1 LDEIFPDGGDLSYPY
16 DEIVVDP
23 YTVRRTFDRYIPNEE
38 LIWHRD
44 REDRTVRVVAAE
56 GWYLQM
62 DDSLPFPLVSGGTYE
77 IPRETWHRII
87 RKNNCGNLVVEIVK
101 KIRR

>member
-1 LDEIFPDGGDLSYPY
+1 LSYPY

-23 YTVRRTFDRYIPNEE
+23 CTVRRIFDRYIPNEE

-44 REDRTVRVVAAE
+44 REDRTVRVVEAE

-62 DDSLPFPLVSGGTYE
+62 DDSLPLRLVPGRVYE
-77 IPRETWHRII
+77 IPRESWHRII
-87 RKNNCGNLVVEIVK
+87 RKNNCGNLVVEIMK
-101 KIRR
+101 KISQ